1 MMYQLFAILQERLE
15 PWIELSLATIEAVR
29 NRSES
34 RARERFNAALAKI
47 NFVPIMQSFYEFL
60 DDLPLWFY

>member
-1 MMYQLFAILQERLE
+1 MRYQLFAILQEQLE

-34 RARERFNAALAKI
+34 RARERFNAALGKI